1 VRGDRVALVTYD
13 RKGVAYDPDD
23 SSPKFRPLIR
33 SEQVAVQTLDRK
45 IGVLINNDPMGRFG
59 HCYLVENYQALWDQY
74 IYDLDH
80 GIPTTQPELRP
91 WAYETAASCLNTNT
105 GGGILAAS
113 NALTDPLDIRREAVW
128 VIVLLTDGTANV
140 TDHVPQAVNPTD
152 YGYWGYC
159 PWYTFCNINTTSPYH
174 WPECKTNDAQDEPEM
189 PFCNDNEPDT
199 RHFCIDWTTGQA
211 EVGNTECGVEGRYDA
226 DDYARDMADFA
237 GLIEVVPDGKKGN
250 FIAMFSIGFGEKAV
264 SEPAAA
270 PLMRYVADAG
280 DNGFI
285 DNNLQQDW
293 RDNHQLDY
301 GDYTR
306 YGDPDP
312 CEAYPALDP
321 RVNCGQYYFAANL
334 ETLTKVF
341 EDIASRMF
349 TRLSR

>member
-1 VRGDRVALVTYD
+1 MM
-13 RKGVAYDPDD
+13 
-23 SSPKFRPLIR
+23 R
-33 SEQVAVQTLDRK
+33 SEQVAVQTLDSK
-45 IGVLINNDPMGRFG
+45 IGVWINPDPMGRFG
-59 HCYLVENYQALWDQY
+59 HCAL
-74 IYDLDH
+74 LDAAVSDWNAWV
-80 GIPTTQPELRP
+80 GAGSIPADRP
-91 WAYETAASCLNTNT
+91 TVRPGAYETNASCLNTNT
-105 GGGILAAS
+105 GGGLLTAS

-140 TDHVPQAVNPTD
+140 TDQVPSAVNPTD
-152 YGYWGYC
+152 YGLWGYC
-159 PWYTFCNINTTSPYH
+159 PWYTFCDANLSSPYH
-174 WPECKTNDAQDEPEM
+174 WPECTENDAQAEPAM
-189 PFCNDNEPDT
+189 PWCNDNEPDT
-199 RHFCIDWTTGQA
+199 RHFCIDWTTSQA
-211 EVGNTECGVEGRYDA
+211 EVGNPQCGYTGHYDA

-250 FIAMFSIGFGEKAV
+250 FIAMFSIGFGEKAAT
-264 SEPAAA
+264 EAPAA

-293 RDNHQLDY
+293 RDNHQLDF

-312 CEAYPALDP
+312 CEAYTTNP